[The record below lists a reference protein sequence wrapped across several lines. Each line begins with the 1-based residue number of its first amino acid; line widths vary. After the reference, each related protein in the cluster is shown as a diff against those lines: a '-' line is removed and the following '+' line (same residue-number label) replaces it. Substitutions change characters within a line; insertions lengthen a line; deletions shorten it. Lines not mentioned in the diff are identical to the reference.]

1 VAGFGD
7 TIDEAMEDLYKN
19 FTAENK
25 KDRIEE
31 LENKVHGIECT
42 MRETI
47 EKEKQSDNKLMHDL
61 HKERD
66 INNRLRRELVFCDYK
81 KESYENEISRLKD
94 ANREFRIQL
103 DECEDNRMV
112 ILVMIVFFL
121 CGAGLGY
128 LMAVM

>member
-1 VAGFGD
+1 MNVGKMLKESEQRD
-7 TIDEAMEDLYKN
+7 
-19 FTAENK
+19 
-25 KDRIEE
+25 
-31 LENKVHGIECT
+31 
-42 MRETI
+42 
-47 EKEKQSDNKLMHDL
+47 KEKRLKNRLIKKHDL